1 MKTFFRKQT
10 EIRADVV
17 DIDQRR
23 VLIPLNFSILVPVP
37 HSRNIVDGLA
47 GLQAID
53 EFLHDRLSLSA
64 GDMGNNREFETTSRR
79 RGRKDTAHEMR
90 DFEIFNCLEQA
101 NSLQENILYRGGQNK
116 VRLEIQHLLAEID
129 KHVVMLDVDTEVFL
143 VIERPSLCELD
154 PVLWA

>member
-1 MKTFFRKQT
+1 
-10 EIRADVV
+10 
-17 DIDQRR
+17 
-23 VLIPLNFSILVPVP
+23 
-37 HSRNIVDGLA
+37 
-47 GLQAID
+47 
-53 EFLHDRLSLSA
+53 
-64 GDMGNNREFETTSRR
+64 
-79 RGRKDTAHEMR
+79 MR